1 MALHIKPRT
10 IREAVGI
17 FVDAQTLQRAIGELR
32 DTGFENAEL
41 GLVAGDFSVRQRL
54 GQLFSET
61 NKDAGDPQAPCTAFV
76 AKDSVGDT
84 PRALLGG
91 ALAVSVVAAG
101 GAVVASAGVLGGAV
115 ALAAAGGVAVGGM
128 GAVLAGIIGQS
139 DAEFLEEQVGE
150 GHLLLFVRTR
160 DADRER
166 RAKAILDKHAA
177 HEARIYSVPEAD
189 AA

>member
-1 MALHIKPRT
+1 MAVDTEPRT

-17 FVDAQTLQRAIGELR
+17 FVDAETLQRAIGELQ
-32 DTGFENAEL
+32 DAGFESAEL
-41 GLVAGDFSVRQRL
+41 GLVAGDFSVRHKLR
-54 GQLFSET
+54 QLFSEI
-61 NKDAGDPQAPCTAFV
+61 NKHADDPHAPRTAFV
-76 AKDSVGDT
+76 ARESVGDT

-91 ALAVSVVAAG
+91 ALAVSAVVAG
-101 GAVVASAGVLGGAV
+101 GAVVASAGVLGGAI

-128 GAVLAGIIGQS
+128 GAILAGLIGQS

-177 HEARIYSVPEAD
+177 HDARIYSVPDTDPA
-189 AA
+189 